1 MARKRMFSKQITDSD
16 AFMDMPLSSQA
27 LYFHLNMNADDDGF
41 VNSPKR
47 ISRTIGASEDDL
59 KLLIAK
65 KFIIPF
71 ESGIVVV
78 KHWKMHNTIQKD
90 RYTPTVYTEEKSMLT
105 EKENKAYSL
114 MDTKCIQTVNEVYT
128 QNRLDKNR
136 LNKCCS
142 SGEKFN
148 VLKELTP
155 METEKLFA
163 TYEDADYLVDEIENE
178 INLKMKGGEIQ
189 DLFRYIIGYATNKG
203 WATK

>member
-90 RYTPTVYTEEKSMLT
+90 RYTPTVYTEEKSLLT
-105 EKENKAYSL
+105 EKENKSYSL
-114 MDTKCIQTVNEVYT
+114 MDTKCLQNGNKLYT
-128 QNRLDKNR
+128 QTRLDKNR
-136 LNKCCS
+136 LDVVCDGNDEKCDLLES
-142 SGEKFN
+142 LSVEE
-148 VLKELTP
+148 LKSLHD
-155 METEKLFA
+155 
-163 TYEDADYLVDEIENE
+163 TYEDAPELIRQVEQEVIEKH
-178 INLKMKGGEIQ
+178 LKIKVSTYA
-189 DLFRYIIGYATNKG
+189 YIVGYAKNKN
-203 WATK
+203 WRTK